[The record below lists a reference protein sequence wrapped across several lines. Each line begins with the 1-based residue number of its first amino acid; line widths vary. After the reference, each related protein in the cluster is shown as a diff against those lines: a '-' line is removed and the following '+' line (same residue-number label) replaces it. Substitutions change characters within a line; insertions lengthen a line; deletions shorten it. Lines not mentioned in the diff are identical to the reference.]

1 MGSPPLQVS
10 TLLHEHEVTHGYQIQ
25 SEYFVNS
32 INDLTCK
39 PCKSLCLDDILQI
52 IQRMGEGP
60 TGQYP
65 ELYRPLPGG
74 SLSQWSVG
82 YGPISECLTNKR
94 IS

>member
-60 TGQYP
+60 TGQY
-65 ELYRPLPGG
+65 LALCRSLLGW
-74 SLSQWSVG
+74 SLSHWSVG
-82 YGPISECLTNKR
+82 YGPISENV
-94 IS
+94 IVSSE